1 MFLPTCNFSFSF
13 FLTLI
18 DINCKLRL
26 VNEFNSCTDREEAFW
41 NLHDASCAASSAWL
55 RARESR
61 ESRSE
66 NDVWLF
72 ALSWTNC
79 SLKSRTCVSCA
90 VPWNVPIGNRT
101 LNVPRQAAP
110 VYSASNASRTCR
122 ISARFADRLSSTAI
136 CRILAR
142 SGKFW

>member
-1 MFLPTCNFSFSF
+1 MFLPSCNFSLSF
-13 FLTLI
+13 FSYF
-18 DINCKLRL
+18 NRYKLQTAF
-26 VNEFNSCTDREEAFW
+26 NEFNSCTDREETFW

-55 RARESR
+55 RESR
-61 ESRSE
+61 ESRSK

-90 VPWNVPIGNRT
+90 VPWNVPIRNRT
-101 LNVPRQAAP
+101 LNVLRQAAS
-110 VYSASNASRTCR
+110 VYSASNVSQTCR
-122 ISARFADRLSSTAI
+122 ISARFANRLSSTAI

-142 SGKFW
+142 SGKF